1 MEIIWQPEARNAVRD
16 IYYFYEP
23 KSSITANEI
32 IEDINT
38 SAEYLAIF
46 PQMAPIEPF
55 LSGKNETFRALLVKK
70 LFKIIYYV
78 DEIADEV
85 VIVTVWDCRQNPEK
99 LTDSVE

>member
-1 MEIIWQPEARNAVRD
+1 MEIQWTKTADQSLNTIFSFYKEHSEQAANRIILD
-16 IYYFYEP
+16 IIVET
-23 KSSITANEI
+23 K
-32 IEDINT
+32 
-38 SAEYLAIF
+38 YLAIF

-99 LTDSVE
+99 LTDSVV